1 MGAVV
6 VVVVVA
12 VVAVVAVASAQT
24 VSLFLFGLWASLFR
38 GPVVA
43 VVAAVVFDA
52 APSSLTATR
61 QILIVSV
68 IGWPRI
74 VASGGTPSR
83 QLIRTR
89 HLEYE

>member
-43 VVAAVVFDA
+43 AVVFDA

-83 QLIRTR
+83 LLIRTR